1 MIQFRSVSELARTLG
16 GVPAEMAAELR
27 AELPR
32 IGELLK
38 SRSEAN
44 ASWSDRIPG
53 AHYLKVGLG
62 STTGGVT
69 VGVDQTLA
77 PHARPYEGLSSG
89 GSRGFFRHPVYGDP
103 DISWVSQD
111 TRPFIAPAVEE
122 TRPEMQAAIE
132 ALVHKV
138 TGL

>member
-16 GVPAEMAAELR
+16 AVPAEMAVELR
-27 AELPR
+27 AELPV
-32 IGELLK
+32 IGEKLK
-38 SRSEAN
+38 ARSQEN
-44 ASWSDRIPG
+44 SSWSSRIPG

-62 STTGGVT
+62 STTGGVS

-103 DISWVSQD
+103 DIPWQQQD
-111 TRPFIAPAVEE
+111 TRPFIAPAVEA
-122 TRPEMQAAIE
+122 TRPEMRDAIE